1 MPESRLPRKKR
12 RFQVRYTDE
21 KGVSHI
27 GFTHDISLS
36 GVFVTAGTL
45 PTVGQDLT
53 VELDVP
59 GGSSICFSGRVVRRK
74 KALSAM
80 SGLMP
85 SGFGLG
91 LSRSFQDYERLV
103 SAL

>member
-1 MPESRLPRKKR
+1 MPRLPRKKR

-21 KGVSHI
+21 KGLSHI
-27 GFTHDISLS
+27 GFTHDMSLS
-36 GVFVTAGTL
+36 GVFVTTGSL
-45 PTVGQDLT
+45 PTVGQDLE
-53 VELDVP
+53 VKLDVP
-59 GGSSICFSGRVVRRK
+59 GGASISFAGRVMRRK
-74 KALSAM
+74 RALSAM

-91 LSRSFQDYERLV
+91 LTRSVEDYERLV